1 MRSEKSVLED
11 RAKALVVGWL
21 VWSQDWKSV
30 VVNTFVM
37 ACDTQAEG
45 LLIDSL
51 IFLNFSTNSL
61 GLLSFLVSQR
71 VVTHELVFISIP
83 PPKPSINST
92 RTKPHLIEHP
102 TKPIRGVN
110 C

>member
-11 RAKALVVGWL
+11 RAKALVV
-21 VWSQDWKSV
+21 SV
-30 VVNTFVM
+30 ESRLEV
-37 ACDTQAEG
+37 CLREHLYDSLRDTQPQKC

-51 IFLNFSTNSL
+51 MFLNFSTNKVQ
-61 GLLSFLVSQR
+61 SFHVSQR
-71 VVTHELVFISIP
+71 AATLDLVFISIFTSKTINKFQ
-83 PPKPSINST
+83 KPAY
-92 RTKPHLIEHP
+92 LGDLP